1 MINRILK
8 SGPHR
13 EKIAPALR
21 AVLKGMRARYVI
33 ALLSVALLSSVSYFG
48 FNNSIETEAK
58 SAAVINVSGR
68 QRMLSQRIPM
78 LAQLIVAAPSQAR
91 RSALILHLQDALN
104 LMRSSHTALM
114 SGESSLGLVTLD
126 PAEIQDVMSSGD
138 MGLNA
143 RVEAF
148 FAQTDVFL
156 HTSSQKDL
164 PSEAQKLALMGGQL
178 LPMLDFVVNQ
188 FEAHSHNTITRLQHW
203 QRGVFAA
210 TLFVLVIEGLVIF
223 WPLEKE
229 LNRNFRLLLKSR
241 ERARRSQEK
250 ADQANRAKSEFLA
263 NMSHE
268 LRTPLNAING
278 FSEVMTLE
286 SFGPMGNSNYLEYSA
301 DILKSGRHLLRVIDD
316 ILDVAQI
323 ESGTIRLS
331 EDPVS
336 LRPIFEEARTMLIG
350 TANQDGISIDIEDF
364 KAPMVLADHIRT
376 RQIVINLVSNAVKF
390 SNPGGCVTM
399 GVDSGTDTSITI
411 WVRDHGIGIAPE
423 DLDVIGDPFV
433 QVQHAYARSHEGS
446 GLGLA
451 LCKSLMKLHGG
462 HLTIDS
468 ELGKGTEVRAQ
479 FPAERNLAEDSTS

>member
-1 MINRILK
+1 MIHRILK

-33 ALLSVALLSSVSYFG
+33 ALLSVALLSTVSYVG
-48 FNNSIETEAK
+48 FNNIIETEAR

-78 LAQLIVAAPSQAR
+78 LAQLIVADPSQAQ
-91 RSALILHLQDALN
+91 RSALMPQLQDALD
-104 LMRSSHTALM
+104 LMRSSHTALI
-114 SGESSLGLVTLD
+114 SGAPSLSSVALD
-126 PAEIQDVMSSGD
+126 PAEIQNVMSSGD
-138 MGLNA
+138 MDLNA

-156 HTSSQKDL
+156 NTTSQRDL
-164 PSEAQKLALMGGQL
+164 ASEAKKLAQMGGQL

-188 FEAHSHNTITRLQHW
+188 FEAQSHNTINRLQHW
-203 QRGVFAA
+203 QSGVFAA
-210 TLFVLVIEGLVIF
+210 TLVVLLIEGLVIF

-241 ERARRSQEK
+241 ERARRSQDK
-250 ADQANRAKSEFLA
+250 ADQANQAKSEFLA

-278 FSEVMTLE
+278 FSELMALE
-286 SFGPMGNSNYLEYSA
+286 SFGPMGNSSYLEYSA

-336 LRPIFEEARTMLIG
+336 LRPIFEEARAMLFA
-350 TANQDGISIDIEDF
+350 TANQDGITIDIEDF
-364 KAPMVLADHIRT
+364 VAPEILADHIRV

-390 SNPGGCVTM
+390 SNPGGCVTV
-399 GVDSGTDTSITI
+399 GVDTDAETGITI
-411 WVRDHGIGIAPE
+411 WVHDQGIGIALE
-423 DLDVIGDPFV
+423 DLEVIGDPFV

-451 LCKSLMKLHGG
+451 LCNSLMKLHGG
-462 HLTIDS
+462 ALVINS
-468 ELGKGTEVRAQ
+468 QLGTGTEVRAH
-479 FPAERNLAEDSTS
+479 FPAERKLTN